1 MPQICIGFK
10 FQNPLPRWFAT
21 WLLLHHL
28 WSVKLWWNLATTSIA
43 SSLFNESFSGS
54 RGDTFF
60 VNFIP
65 LNLISKM
72 KFHFMKAIII
82 SHYHLHNGHLHH
94 DDKCGLPEKP
104 PERREVD
111 MKTRTREP
119 VLPCATLKIFKYW
132 KCATLKILKYWK
144 CATLKIMKIKNWFSV
159 NFEIWNHE
167 EKPHTCKK
175 VLIIR

>member
-10 FQNPLPRWFAT
+10 FQNPLLPWFAT

-28 WSVKLWWNLATTSIA
+28 WSVKLLWNLATTSIA

-65 LNLISKM
+65 LNWMSMM
-72 KFHFMKAIII
+72 KFHFMKAFIN
-82 SHYHLHNGHLHH
+82 SHHHLHNGHPHH

-111 MKTRTREP
+111 MKTRTRDP
-119 VLPCATLKIFKYW
+119 VLPCNPENIANVQICLNVHPWKLSKHLRCVFAVKPRANDGTRAIARRYW
-132 KCATLKILKYWK
+132 SSEVR
-144 CATLKIMKIKNWFSV
+144 FV
-159 NFEIWNHE
+159 
-167 EKPHTCKK
+167 
-175 VLIIR
+175 

>member
-1 MPQICIGFK
+1 MPQIWIGFK
-10 FQNPLPRWFAT
+10 FQNPLLRWFAT

-28 WSVKLWWNLATTSIA
+28 WSVKLLWNLATTSIA

-65 LNLISKM
+65 LNWISKM
-72 KFHFMKAIII
+72 KFHFMKAFIN
-82 SHYHLHNGHLHH
+82 SHHHLHNGHPHH

-119 VLPCATLKIFKYW
+119 VLPCATLKI
-132 KCATLKILKYWK
+132 LKYWK
-144 CATLKIMKIKNWFSV
+144 CATLKIMKINSWFSV
-159 NFEIWNHE
+159 KFEKWNHE
-167 EKPHTCKK
+167 EKPHTFKK